1 MGLTSFIWF
10 LLIGLVAG
18 WLAGKIMRGSG
29 FGVFGNIAIGVI
41 GSFIGGWLF
50 SLLGVTT
57 GGTFGAIIT
66 AMVGAMVLLYVVK
79 LIKNS

>member
-29 FGVFGNIAIGVI
+29 FGIWGNIVIGVI
-41 GSFIGGWLF
+41 GSIIGGWLF
-50 SLLGVTT
+50 SLISVTT
-57 GGTFGAIIT
+57 SGTFGAIIT

>member
-29 FGVFGNIAIGVI
+29 FGIWGNIVIGVI
-41 GSFIGGWLF
+41 GSIIGGWLF

-66 AMVGAMVLLYVVK
+66 AMVGAIVLLYVVK